1 MIFKKKSSPYI
12 HELLTLHHELSLN
25 NEILY
30 CWLPSHVGIRGN
42 EDADKAAKSVFNLNE
57 TTRKIPFTDFKPV
70 VNKYVMSKWQMSW
83 DGTIFNKL
91 HQIKPKVGSVSPC
104 RQSRREDVVLTRCRI
119 GHTFLTNSYLLKRE
133 CQPEC
138 VPCQEPLTV
147 KHILV
152 DCKFGHK

>member
-1 MIFKKKSSPYI
+1 M
-12 HELLTLHHELSLN
+12 
-25 NEILY
+25 
-30 CWLPSHVGIRGN
+30 N
-42 EDADKAAKSVFNLNE
+42 EDADKAAKSVLHLNE

-104 RQSRREDVVLTRCRI
+104 RQSRREDVVLTRWRI

-152 DCKFGHK
+152 DCLDINDIRKKYYHVNTMEQILNVPDDKILNFLKEAGIFHKL